1 MNDEKNGI
9 TRLGRVLESRS
20 HKVAAFHN
28 QNHDFLG
35 TIVSDGLKRSEE
47 RRVGKY
53 PAVIPHGSYL
63 VCRSLCQP
71 TDKWTV
77 VASNSE
83 PVKLPETL
91 RPLQIGDRVLVVM
104 TGSKESPEVV
114 VVDIVEEG

>member
-35 TIVSDGLKRSEE
+35 TIVSDGLKLD
-47 RRVGKY
+47 VY